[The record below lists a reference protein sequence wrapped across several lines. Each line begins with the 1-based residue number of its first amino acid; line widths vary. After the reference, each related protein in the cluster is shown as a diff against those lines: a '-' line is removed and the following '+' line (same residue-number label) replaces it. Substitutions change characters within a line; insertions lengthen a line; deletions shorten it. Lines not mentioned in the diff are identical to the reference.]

1 MIKEF
6 IMILNETG
14 IHARPATK
22 LVNEANRFKSD
33 IFIEKGEKKA
43 NVKSILGVLGLA
55 MAKNDQVYLLIEGED
70 EIEAFDTIKNL
81 IDTKFGE

>member
-1 MIKEF
+1 
-6 IMILNETG
+6 MILNETG